1 MRPPTVTMNAPMTDK
16 SGVLMRSA
24 VPPGKMRH
32 DSTKR
37 ELTWSGTCSAM
48 MTAISAS
55 AMQTQKPYQQ
65 FGSLTMGCKFDS
77 SL

>member
-1 MRPPTVTMNAPMTDK
+1 MRPPTVTMNAPMIDK

-37 ELTWSGTCSAM
+37 ELNRSGTCSAI
-48 MTAISAS
+48 MTAISARE
-55 AMQTQKPYQQ
+55 MQT
-65 FGSLTMGCKFDS
+65 
-77 SL
+77 